1 VKIRFKRVVL
11 RVAAAT
17 GLLAGSSVVACSGTT
32 DPGTSPG
39 PSGGGTTSV
48 SGATATGGTGGT
60 TAGGGMS
67 SSGGGAKCPGN
78 QIGTP
83 GACMCPAYAP
93 TFCEAIPKCV
103 SPMKDPEHC
112 GDCAT
117 ACGPMQACAAGKC
130 TADLATVAEITGC
143 GTLQLVSAPGK
154 LYVLSTMTGTLSS
167 IALPAGGMPT
177 DVATGLTGATA
188 FAIDAMNA
196 YVVAGMTVTQ
206 VKLADGTKTVLVTE
220 TAQIFDVAVSNGKI
234 YYGVGEEVKQASAT
248 AAGTGTSVAIGID
261 HGLPQG
267 VAVSGD
273 SVLYA
278 SASAFNVES
287 DPIVGEGHVKIGAS
301 QADLV
306 FGHRSVQVDAMNVFW
321 ANGGVQK
328 ALFTGADH
336 AAKTVAV
343 PFGGQG
349 AKTIAYAADPAAKT
363 VYIATDDGNFAK
375 STYSDDKDTEE
386 AAWVARALPKV
397 SSIVLDDASV
407 YIASACKILKSAR

>member
-1 VKIRFKRVVL
+1 L
-11 RVAAAT
+11 
-17 GLLAGSSVVACSGTT
+17 
-32 DPGTSPG
+32 
-39 PSGGGTTSV
+39 
-48 SGATATGGTGGT
+48 
-60 TAGGGMS
+60 
-67 SSGGGAKCPGN
+67 
-78 QIGTP
+78 
-83 GACMCPAYAP
+83 
-93 TFCEAIPKCV
+93 
-103 SPMKDPEHC
+103 
-112 GDCAT
+112 
-117 ACGPMQACAAGKC
+117 
-130 TADLATVAEITGC
+130 
-143 GTLQLVSAPGK
+143 
-154 LYVLSTMTGTLSS
+154 
-167 IALPAGGMPT
+167 
-177 DVATGLTGATA
+177 
-188 FAIDAMNA
+188 
-196 YVVAGMTVTQ
+196 
-206 VKLADGTKTVLVTE
+206 TE

-234 YYGVGEEVKQASAT
+234 YYGVGEEVKEASAT

-261 HGLPQG
+261 DGLPQG

-273 SVLYA
+273 TVLYA

-375 STYSDDKDTEE
+375 STYADDKDTEE